1 MLANPHFTLP
11 KTNRF
16 SRVNEGSVKDE
27 VLWNSFKKGN
37 ELALSML
44 YKKYVQRLYD
54 YGMNT
59 CKDRDLVLDCLQEL
73 FLRLWNKRE
82 SVSEITA
89 VKPYLYKSFR
99 RLLIHQLVEQRRLLT
114 FLAGQAAAFE
124 FTLSIESTL
133 IEDEVRVERMKNLR
147 ACIQSLTK
155 GQREVIYLKFFNDLS
170 YREIAEVTEIRV
182 DSVYNLVS
190 KAIEVLCKKLKAAR
204 PLGEVLSL

>member
-16 SRVNEGSVKDE
+16 SKVNEGSVKDE

-59 CKDRDLVLDCLQEL
+59 SRDHDLVLDCLQEL

-82 SVSEITA
+82 TVSEITA

-99 RLLIHQLVEQRRLLT
+99 RLLIHQLVEQRKLLT
-114 FLAGQAAAFE
+114 FLAGQATAFE
-124 FTLSIESTL
+124 FALSIESTL
-133 IEDEVRVERMKNLR
+133 IEDEVRAERMKNLR

-170 YREIAEVTEIRV
+170 YREIAEVTEIQV

-190 KAIEVLCKKLKAAR
+190 KAIEVLRKKLKAAR
-204 PLGEVLSL
+204 PLELTF

>member
-59 CKDRDLVLDCLQEL
+59 SKDYDLVLDCLQEL

-99 RLLIHQLVEQRRLLT
+99 RLLIHQLVEQRKLLT
-114 FLAGQAAAFE
+114 FLAGQATAFE

-133 IEDEVRVERMKNLR
+133 IEDEAKEERMKSLR

-190 KAIEVLCKKLKAAR
+190 KAIEVLRKKLKAAR

>member
-59 CKDRDLVLDCLQEL
+59 SKDYDLVLDCLQEL

-133 IEDEVRVERMKNLR
+133 IEDEVRAERMKNLR

-170 YREIAEVTEIRV
+170 YREIADVTEIRV

-190 KAIEVLCKKLKAAR
+190 KATEVLRKKLKAAR

>member
-133 IEDEVRVERMKNLR
+133 IEDEVRAERMKNLT

-170 YREIAEVTEIRV
+170 YREIADVTEIRV

-190 KAIEVLCKKLKAAR
+190 KAIEVLRKKLRAAR

>member
-16 SRVNEGSVKDE
+16 SKVNEGSVKDE

-59 CKDRDLVLDCLQEL
+59 SRDHDLVLDCLQEL

-82 SVSEITA
+82 TVSEITA

-99 RLLIHQLVEQRRLLT
+99 RLLIHQLVEQRKLLT
-114 FLAGQAAAFE
+114 FLAGQATAFE
-124 FTLSIESTL
+124 FALSIESTL
-133 IEDEVRVERMKNLR
+133 IEDEVRAERMKNLR

-170 YREIAEVTEIRV
+170 YREIADVTEIRV

-190 KAIEVLCKKLKAAR
+190 KAIEVLRKKLKAAR
-204 PLGEVLSL
+204 PLELTF